1 MQKDSTRLLSQ
12 FSSNYNSNYR
22 RIPFFRITKENRK
35 PSTHWMGWFSSPPS
49 SCSYAGT
56 LLFARTERRVITRV
70 FTCSHVHT
78 QAHIRANVWNAR
90 LRAASSAVILTTLQ
104 PLCRPHACKPR
115 MKSVRR
121 SEREKRAGFT
131 PRRPWRRLPP
141 TTFLYFSP
149 YTSASCFIPKNSIVL
164 RFPPSSPRPSRGR
177 AEPVPPPR
185 RDVSSVEARP
195 SRRRSHPRFVPR
207 CASRYAAI
215 RYTGLSVDL
224 VSPCRSRLREESN
237 HPRGDQRE
245 LSCRWE
251 LGYEFRPDE
260 RYRLEFASSIV
271 STHRVHL
278 RVQLE
283 TPSWLGLLQGKLSLV
298 EDLFAPCFSGKEVL
312 FRNGTVWILNSS
324 RRRNILFAE
333 YRKSQ

>member
-1 MQKDSTRLLSQ
+1 MQKNSTWLLSQ

-22 RIPFFRITKENRK
+22 RIPFFRITEENRK

-70 FTCSHVHT
+70 FTCTHAHT

-131 PRRPWRRLPP
+131 PRCPWRRLPP

-237 HPRGDQRE
+237 HPR
-245 LSCRWE
+245 
-251 LGYEFRPDE
+251 RPESSLAFGNWVTNSGLTNDT
-260 RYRLEFASSIV
+260 ASSSPRASFRLIEYTWGCNWRLLRDWGYYKGSYLSWKMSLHLV
-271 STHRVHL
+271 SVARKYYS
-278 RVQLE
+278 E
-283 TPSWLGLLQGKLSLV
+283 TEQF
-298 EDLFAPCFSGKEVL
+298 EF
-312 FRNGTVWILNSS
+312 
-324 RRRNILFAE
+324 
-333 YRKSQ
+333 

>member
-22 RIPFFRITKENRK
+22 RIPFFRITEENRK

-70 FTCSHVHT
+70 FTRTHAHT

-121 SEREKRAGFT
+121 SEWEKRAGFT
-131 PRRPWRRLPP
+131 PRCPWRRLPP

-207 CASRYAAI
+207 CASRYVAI

-224 VSPCRSRLREESN
+224 VSPRRSRLREESN
-237 HPRGDQRE
+237 HPRGDQRA
-245 LSCRWE
+245 LLP
-251 LGYEFRPDE
+251 LGIGLRIPAW
-260 RYRLEFASSIV
+260 RTIPLRVRLEHRFDSS
-271 STHRVHL
+271 ST
-278 RVQLE
+278 LE
-283 TPSWLGLLQGKLSLV
+283 GATGDSFVIGVTTREAISRGRCLCTLFLWQGSIIQK
-298 EDLFAPCFSGKEVL
+298 
-312 FRNGTVWILNSS
+312 RNSVN
-324 RRRNILFAE
+324 F
-333 YRKSQ
+333 K